1 MPFNMF
7 GSVYRNQVFGT
18 FNRQANCQGTPQY
31 CGNPNAQLPGW
42 LQQLEGNCSS
52 RCMACLNAGDFKPT
66 PQWTLLFLIV
76 NTDWQG
82 DTDEQ
87 KHFAIFEFLF
97 NNQHYTDHL
106 VFVFPDNIL
115 EDPDKVKVQFKVLF
129 TKITETEITFG
140 DHATFTTETTDVL
153 ITETATIAAN
163 AQASQSAYMQG
174 NKLNTIINNQKKIQR
189 VVGVSESEFVSNLSS
204 AVVSNGSRAPFKN
217 SKFLINFNAGQIFSG
232 IPVGS
237 RPFYGAGTWNQ
248 ASDRALPAGS
258 RIKKPKTGSSIHVGV
273 GVDVKHNS
281 YARYLARLKGK
292 NLKVKK
298 PSNLQQIIISLNKN
312 KPVVN
317 NKPLPLMIVQQA
329 GKSGNKCACAN
340 LK

>member
-42 LQQLEGNCSS
+42 LQQLEGNCTP
-52 RCMACLNAGDFKPT
+52 RCMACLNLGFVPT
-66 PQWTLLFLIV
+66 PHWTLLNLIV
-76 NTDWQG
+76 NNVWDGADHKQQKFSLFQHLYANREYTIQFNVPLLETLATDV
-82 DTDEQ
+82 
-87 KHFAIFEFLF
+87 AAFENDHKQEF
-97 NNQHYTDHL
+97 ND
-106 VFVFPDNIL
+106 
-115 EDPDKVKVQFKVLF
+115 LF
-129 TKITETEITFG
+129 TQIDAGMNFDNEDF
-140 DHATFTTETTDVL
+140 FTT
-153 ITETATIAAN
+153 AAN
-163 AQASQSAYMQG
+163 QLQQLTLAISNQAQASQAAYMLG
-174 NKLNTIINNQKKIQR
+174 NKLNTIVNNQKKIQR
-189 VVGVSESEFVSNLSS
+189 VVGVSESEFVSNLAS
-204 AVVSNGSRAPFKN
+204 AVVSNGSR
-217 SKFLINFNAGQIFSG
+217 LTQRQINTLTPASL
-232 IPVGS
+232 

-292 NLKVKK
+292 NLKVKNV
-298 PSNLQQIIISLNKN
+298 SNTILQQIVNTLNKN

-329 GKSGNKCACAN
+329 GKTQNVCACPI
-340 LK
+340 

>member
-1 MPFNMF
+1 MF

-66 PQWTLLFLIV
+66 PQWTLLSLLV

-82 DTDEQ
+82 DNNKQ
-87 KHFAIFEFLF
+87 KHFGIFKFLF

-106 VFVFPDNIL
+106 AFEFPDTLPENATAF
-115 EDPDKVKVQFKVLF
+115 EGNGHHEKFKELF
-129 TKITETEITFG
+129 LEITTKTIIFG
-140 DHATFTTETTDVL
+140 DHTTFTTETTAVL
-153 ITETATIAAN
+153 ITETAQISTQ
-163 AQASQSAYMQG
+163 AQASQTAYMEG
-174 NKLNTIINNQKKIQR
+174 NKLNKIINTQKKIQR
-189 VVGVSESEFVSNLSS
+189 VVGVSESEFVSNLAS
-204 AVVSNGSRAPFKN
+204 AVVSNGSRLTQSEIEALTPA
-217 SKFLINFNAGQIFSG
+217 SL
-232 IPVGS
+232 

-258 RIKKPKTGSSIHVGV
+258 RIKNPKTGSSIHVGV

-292 NLKVKK
+292 NLKVKGVTLK
-298 PSNLQQIIISLNKN
+298 LGPIVNTLNKN

-329 GKSGNKCACAN
+329 GKSGNKCAC
-340 LK
+340 

>member
-52 RCMACLNAGDFKPT
+52 RCMACIG
-66 PQWTLLFLIV
+66 
-76 NTDWQG
+76 
-82 DTDEQ
+82 E
-87 KHFAIFEFLF
+87 
-97 NNQHYTDHL
+97 YS
-106 VFVFPDNIL
+106 
-115 EDPDKVKVQFKVLF
+115 DKN
-129 TKITETEITFG
+129 KIT
-140 DHATFTTETTDVL
+140 
-153 ITETATIAAN
+153 
-163 AQASQSAYMQG
+163 
-174 NKLNTIINNQKKIQR
+174 NTQKKIQR
-189 VVGVSESEFVSNLSS
+189 VVGVSESEFASNLSS
-204 AVVSNGSRAPFKN
+204 AVVSNGSR
-217 SKFLINFNAGQIFSG
+217 LTQQQIQALTQT
-232 IPVGS
+232 S

-292 NLKVKK
+292 NLKVKAVALNK
-298 PSNLQQIIISLNKN
+298 LGPIVNTLNKN

-329 GKSGNKCACAN
+329 GKTQNVCACPI
-340 LK
+340 